1 MPFWHKIQVNFDI
14 KHRSQQI
21 FHSPVCILC
30 HRKIGIGIGV
40 GAAIGAVGAIV
51 AAPLVIGALG
61 FGAGGVVA
69 GSTAA
74 GMMSAAGNVAAGKMN
89 MI

>member
-1 MPFWHKIQVNFDI
+1 MAV
-14 KHRSQQI
+14 
-21 FHSPVCILC
+21 
-30 HRKIGIGIGV
+30 
-40 GAAIGAVGAIV
+40 GAVGAIV

-74 GMMSAAGNVAAGKMN
+74 VMMSAADNVAAGKN
-89 MI
+89 